1 MALIIKEIDV
11 DITKTQFEHIKNLL
25 IQLYPKNMPLSYQSY
40 RNTLL
45 ENKIRVFS
53 AEENN
58 RIIAIATLVIYKK
71 LGGIVATIED
81 VVVDNSER
89 GKGVGTKLTR
99 KLLEEAK
106 KAGVNFV
113 DVNTRRPDAKA
124 FYEKLGFTDKT
135 KDRPFYS
142 LRYYF

>member
-1 MALIIKEIDV
+1 MAEEQENLFNISFDSIQDESLIEID
-11 DITKTQFEHIKNLL
+11 DST
-25 IQLYPKNMPLSYQSY
+25 
-40 RNTLL
+40 
-45 ENKIRVFS
+45 
-53 AEENN
+53 
-58 RIIAIATLVIYKK
+58 
-71 LGGIVATIED
+71 GED